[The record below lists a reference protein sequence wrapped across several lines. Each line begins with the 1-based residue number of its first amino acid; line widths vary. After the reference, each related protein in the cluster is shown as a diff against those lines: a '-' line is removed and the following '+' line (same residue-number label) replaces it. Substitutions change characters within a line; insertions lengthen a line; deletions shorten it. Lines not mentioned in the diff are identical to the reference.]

1 MNPAPADWL
10 FDKDGAACLI
20 LDGERVRDDY
30 GDVIG
35 WIKAGNV
42 YLLHGEHV
50 GWFEGGVIYDGI
62 NCALTFTRRRMGYLP
77 SEPRLAADPDL
88 PQLAPPPV
96 FPQLEAAPGKPGR
109 GAWSRHDVF
118 DYFGA

>member
-1 MNPAPADWL
+1 MVEWL
-10 FDKDGAACLI
+10 FDKDGIACLI

-35 WIKAGNV
+35 WIKGSDV
-42 YLLHGEHV
+42 YLLHGDHI

-62 NCALTFTRRRMGYLP
+62 NCALTFTRARMGYLP
-77 SEPRLAADPDL
+77 SSPKLAIDPEFPEL
-88 PQLAPPPV
+88 SAAPASPK
-96 FPQLEAAPGKPGR
+96 FNAAPGKPGR
-109 GAWSRHDVF
+109 GGWSRHDVF